1 MYKIKQFP
9 NLKGIKFNSALIEDH
24 LKLYEGYVNS
34 TNELRDM
41 IDSSLDTIETET
53 PAYSELQ
60 RRFSWEYNGMVLHE
74 LYFGN
79 LINNTDLVPND
90 DDVLA
95 LINKQYGSLET
106 WSDEFKSLGKTRG
119 IGWVALY
126 RLPDGSLQNGWI
138 NEHNEGVLVDA
149 KILLVMDVFEHAFI
163 KQYGLDRKAYID
175 DFFESIDWFV
185 VEERFHQNMV
195 NEWGKNPTAKDYAED
210 TDIQ

>member
-1 MYKIKQFP
+1 MYEVKTFP
-9 NLKGIKFNSALIEDH
+9 NLKDLPFNSDLLEDH

-34 TNELRDM
+34 TNELREM

-53 PAYSELQ
+53 PAYAELQ

-74 LYFGN
+74 LYFSN
-79 LINNTDLVPND
+79 LINNTDSMPD
-90 DDVLA
+90 ADDVLG

-126 RLPDGSLQNGWI
+126 RLPDGTFQNGWI

-163 KQYGLDRKAYID
+163 KQYGLDRDTYIN
-175 DFFESIDWFV
+175 DFLDSIDWSV
-185 VEERFHQNMV
+185 VEERFQ
-195 NEWGKNPTAKDYAED
+195 
-210 TDIQ
+210 